1 LKWKNLNFYK
11 HSFEIY
17 PRCTAQANNFHS
29 DDPVKGH
36 K

>member
-1 LKWKNLNFYK
+1 LYKN
-11 HSFEIY
+11 SFKIY
-17 PRCTAQANNFHS
+17 PRGTAQANNFHS

>member
-1 LKWKNLNFYK
+1 LYKN
-11 HSFEIY
+11 SFKIY
-17 PRCTAQANNFHS
+17 PRSTAQANNFLS